1 MELGSIPEI
10 RNDAILHWNIKGMK
24 ELQRWNNLR
33 NQIVNHYDLEEKYY
47 KDDEYVDL
55 FYELQF

>member
-33 NQIVNHYDLEEKYY
+33 I
-47 KDDEYVDL
+47 
-55 FYELQF
+55 